1 MKLSVGKIIK
11 FLRCKDGLT
20 QEELAEILGV
30 SKNSIQKYESNEV
43 PNLKISTIRQL
54 SNHFGIS
61 SKAFIFPEEY
71 RDVDLELAIKLEK
84 DLKHHYL
91 ILLNDLNDNGRRKV
105 LEYAND
111 LKNSGNYSR

>member
-1 MKLSVGKIIK
+1 MSVGKIIK

-30 SKNSIQKYESNEV
+30 TKNSIQKYESNEV
-43 PNLKISTIRQL
+43 PNLKTSTIRQL
-54 SNHFGIS
+54 SKHFGIS
-61 SKAFIFPEEY
+61 AKAFIFPEEY

-91 ILLNDLNDNGRRKV
+91 LLLNDLNDKGRRKV
-105 LEYAND
+105 FEYAKD
-111 LKNSGNYSR
+111 LRDSKNYSR